1 MTRPAFSTEFI
12 NPPCPRLPAIDRLYT
27 AADVDRFG
35 KDRGGGFYATA
46 LHYAQSLW
54 QTGFPAKSLLLI
66 NRALSLPLPGA
77 EPVLATHPLPYRAA
91 AWLLFERPEGQFIG
105 NPRRHWQHL
114 ATRMVEPN
122 KELRT
127 WRAWAC
133 WYLAKTILP
142 EAEFPSD
149 MKQIREEGVIEPTF
163 EQISR
168 QLKRLSPADDFE
180 RWVGA
185 LDEARARLEQPAP
198 RRLEARIRRIGIE
211 ELPLVRDLAH
221 RIWPAH
227 YLGIITQGQ
236 IDYMLSVWYEPGTLK
251 REVEERGVCY
261 ALIEAGGSGPSGYI
275 GCERQPGSDVL
286 FLSKLY
292 LIPECHGVGLGQ
304 AALTWV
310 REFARTNA
318 CRVVRL
324 RVNKNNTAAI
334 RAYLRHGF
342 HFVEDL
348 CTNIGSGFVMD
359 DYLLERSV

>member
-1 MTRPAFSTEFI
+1 MTRAAFLTEFI
-12 NPPCPRLPAIDRLYT
+12 NPPCPVLPAVDRLYK
-27 AADVDRFG
+27 AADLDQFG
-35 KDRGGGFYATA
+35 KDRGADFYETA

-54 QTGFPAKSLLLI
+54 RTGFPAKSLLLI
-66 NRALSLPLPGA
+66 NRALSLPLAGN
-77 EPVLATHPLPYRAA
+77 EPVLKRLPLPYRAA

-133 WYLAKTILP
+133 WYLACTILP
-142 EAEFPSD
+142 EAEYPSD
-149 MKQIREEGVIEPTF
+149 MKQIREEGVIEPTSK
-163 EQISR
+163 QIAR
-168 QLKRLSPADDFE
+168 HLKRLSPADDFDQWTE
-180 RWVGA
+180 ALEGA
-185 LDEARARLEQPAP
+185 RDRMSRPGARKV
-198 RRLEARIRRIGIE
+198 EARIRQIAVG
-211 ELPLVRDLAH
+211 ELPTVRDLAH

-227 YLGIITQGQ
+227 YPGIITEKQ
-236 IDYMLSVWYEPGTLK
+236 IEYMLSVWYEIGALK

-261 ALIEAGGSGPSGYI
+261 ALIEAGGTGPAGYI

-292 LIPECHGVGLGQ
+292 LLPEWQGAGLGQ
-304 AALTWV
+304 VALTWV
-310 REFARTNA
+310 QEFARSSG
-318 CRVVRL
+318 CRIVRL
-324 RVNKNNTAAI
+324 RVNKHNTAAI

-348 CTNIGSGFVMD
+348 CTDIGSGFVMD
-359 DYLLERSV
+359 DFLLERSV

>member
-1 MTRPAFSTEFI
+1 MSRPPFSTEFI
-12 NPPCPRLPAIDRLYT
+12 NPPCPLLPEIDRLYR
-27 AADVDRFG
+27 ASDLDRFG
-35 KDRGGGFYATA
+35 KTRGPDFYETA

-54 QTGFPAKSLLLI
+54 QTGFPAKSILLI
-66 NRALSLPLPGA
+66 NRALSVTLDRA
-77 EPVLATHPLPYRAA
+77 EPVFQKHPLPYRAV

-142 EAEFPSD
+142 EVEHPSD
-149 MKQIREEGVIEPTF
+149 MKQIREESVVEPTF
-163 EQISR
+163 LEIGR
-168 QLKRLSPADDFE
+168 HLKRLSPADDFE
-180 RWVGA
+180 RWTEA
-185 LDEARARLEQPAP
+185 LDEARAKLRSDRAATV
-198 RRLEARIRRIGIE
+198 EARIRRIGAD
-211 ELPLVRDLAH
+211 ELGTVRALAY

-227 YLGIITQGQ
+227 YPGIITEAQ
-236 IDYMLSVWYEPGTLK
+236 IDYMLAVWYEIGALK

-261 ALIEAGGSGPSGYI
+261 ALIEAGGAGAVGYI
-275 GCERQPGSDVL
+275 GCEPQPGSDVL

-292 LIPECHGVGLGQ
+292 LLPEWHGHGIGQ
-304 AALTWV
+304 IGLTWV
-310 REFARTNA
+310 QELARTRG

-324 RVNKNNTAAI
+324 RVNKANTSAI

-348 CTNIGSGFVMD
+348 CTDIGSGFVMD
-359 DYLLERSV
+359 DFLMERSV